1 MGQKEDAPRNN
12 ENVPVIKRQKIVPRE
27 RTFVSTTNKNKKH
40 KNVKQIFILSFD
52 ALRERKAK
60 AALTGCWYPQ
70 QVPFV

>member
-52 ALRERKAK
+52 ALRESKATS
-60 AALTGCWYPQ
+60 ALTGCWYPQ